1 VSSVESGLRSLLPG
15 EQALTIARSGLA
27 RSDATRSGYQGA
39 GLYGSLKAWRYALS
53 NVARSGA
60 TRSSYILGRPVV
72 VLGGVP
78 TGGAS
83 PMRVLVASLA
93 VQDLLNETPNTCTFT
108 VTGQKPAIG
117 AEIVMTFGTANNVAR
132 FFAGNILRMQQ
143 VYVGQKPANIQ
154 YQVEG
159 IDYTWGLNQ
168 RLVTAR
174 YQSQSATTI
183 ARDLLARWAPAG
195 YTGAITDGLPQ
206 LDEISFTN
214 APLMDAMK
222 QLAGRIGGYAVC
234 DYAKVVRLWVQD
246 SDQLPPPR
254 ALTATHPSLQAI
266 AFSTDLSQVVTR
278 ALVEG
283 GGVNALVE
291 VAPGETRIPVDDVGW
306 YAATGGLVTSGPQ
319 RIRYTGTMAG
329 GGSLVGGATGT
340 TAPATGPTLSTS
352 SGGPLVG
359 TYKYAFTWVT
369 ASGESLPSPLSTVTT
384 GALAAPTAT
393 PTITSVTGTALP
405 AGRYRY
411 AYTWVTA
418 SGETIA
424 SPTVDFVIGPLANP
438 TTAPTITTVSGSPL
452 PLGRYRY
459 AYTWVTGT
467 GETLPSPTR
476 DFTAALLD
484 TPTTAPAISRNPGA
498 GLPPGNYAYGFTF
511 LTASG
516 ETTLG
521 PGAITTATATDASIS
536 IGSIATG
543 PAGTTGRRV
552 YRTAV
557 NGAQFKLHTT
567 IPNNDPVSPWTDTVA
582 DASLG
587 VPAPVANTA
596 LADQRALVGFALGP
610 AGTTARKVYRTVKD
624 GTQLKLL
631 TTVTNNTATALASGD
646 GTADGSLGANAPTTN
661 TASVNAQAK
670 VGGIALGSSGVT
682 SRKVYRTVVNGTTLQ
697 LLATIANNTATAMT
711 SPDTTPDGSL
721 GAAAPSSTTAVL
733 GQVTVVGIVVGPG
746 ATTSRKVYRTTANT
760 TQLKLLTT
768 LANNTATT
776 LPAVDT
782 AADGTLGANVPVTDT
797 SGLAGGAAGQVP
809 AGSTTIPVS
818 SVAPFSPEGWAQIDT
833 QVIRYS
839 GVSATTLT
847 GVPATGVGSLQT
859 TVPYNSPIVV
869 VPQLVGIPASGTGA
883 IALRILQG
891 DAVNL
896 LVIVDDPDA
905 QAALAA
911 LLGGDGIVEEYQQDN
926 RISSAEATARANALL
941 ALKRDPRTT
950 VRYQVRDPTTSSGA
964 SITVDLPAPTNL
976 AGTYRI
982 QDVTI
987 SGFLGTATYPVFD
1000 VVASSVRF
1008 TFEDLLRR
1016 SRRRE

>member
-1 VSSVESGLRSLLPG
+1 MSSVEIGLRSLLPG
-15 EQALTIARSGLA
+15 EQAQTIARSGLA
-27 RSDATRSGYQGA
+27 RSDATRSGYQGP

-60 TRSSYILGRPVV
+60 TRSNYILGRPVIV
-72 VLGGVP
+72 IGGVP
-78 TGGAS
+78 TGATT

-117 AEIVMTFGTANNVAR
+117 ADLVMTFGSVNNLSR
-132 FFAGNILRMQQ
+132 FFAGTILRMQQ

-183 ARDLLARWAPAG
+183 GRDLLARWAPAG

-206 LDEISFTN
+206 LDEISFSDV
-214 APLMDAMK
+214 PLMDAFA

-234 DYAKVVRLWVQD
+234 DYGKVVRLWIEEP
-246 SDQLPPPR
+246 SQLPPLRP
-254 ALTATHPSLQAI
+254 LTATHPSLQAI
-266 AFSTDLSQVVTR
+266 AFTTDLSQVVTR

-291 VAPGETRIPVDDVGW
+291 VAPGETRLPVEDAGW
-306 YAATGGLVTSGPQ
+306 YVATGGLVTSGPQ
-319 RIRYTGTMAG
+319 RIRYTGTVTG
-329 GGSLVGGATGT
+329 GGSLVGLATGT
-340 TAPATGPTLSTS
+340 TAPATGPTLTTS

-369 ASGESLPSPLSTVTT
+369 PSGESLPSPASTVTT

-411 AYTWVTA
+411 GYTWVTA

-424 SPTVDFVIGPLANP
+424 SPTVDFTIGALANP
-438 TTAPTITTVSGSPL
+438 TAAPTITTASGSPL
-452 PLGRYRY
+452 PYGRYRY

-467 GETLPSPTR
+467 GETVASPTR
-476 DFTAALLD
+476 DFTAATL
-484 TPTTAPAISRNPGA
+484 TSPGAAPIVKIAAGA
-498 GLPPGNYAYGFTF
+498 GLPPGSYYYTY
-511 LTASG
+511 THVTPTG
-516 ETTLG
+516 ETTTG
-521 PGAITTATATDASIS
+521 PVGSGTTTAT
-536 IGSIATG
+536 
-543 PAGTTGRRV
+543 
-552 YRTAV
+552 
-557 NGAQFKLHTT
+557 NGQ
-567 IPNNDPVSPWTDTVA
+567 ITVTNIQ
-582 DASLG
+582 
-587 VPAPVANTA
+587 P
-596 LADQRALVGFALGP
+596 GP
-610 AGTTARKVYRTVKD
+610 AGTTARRVYRSTVGVPSTRRFLTTINDNVTTALPPDTTPDSSLGANAPGTNTAVLNQQALVGLAIGPAGTTARRVYRTVVN
-624 GTQLKLL
+624 GSQLKLQA
-631 TTVTNNTATALASGD
+631 TISNNTAT
-646 GTADGSLGANAPTTN
+646 TAPADSTTDASLGANAPTTN

-670 VGGIALGSSGVT
+670 VGGIALGPSGVT

-697 LLATIANNTATAMT
+697 LLTTISNNTATAMT

-721 GAAAPSSTTAVL
+721 GAAAPTSTTAVL
-733 GQVTVVGIVVGPG
+733 GQVTVVGIVVGSG
-746 ATTSRKVYRTTANT
+746 ATNARKVYRTITNG

-782 AADGTLGANVPVTDT
+782 AADGTLGANVPITDT

-809 AGSTTIPVS
+809 AGSTTIPVA

-833 QVIRYS
+833 QVIRYR
-839 GVSATTLT
+839 GVSATDLT
-847 GVPATGVGSLQT
+847 GVPATGIGSLQT

-869 VPQLVGIPASGTGA
+869 VPQLIGIPASGTGA
-883 IALRILQG
+883 ITLRILQG

-911 LLGGDGIVEEYQQDN
+911 VLGGDGVVEEFQQDN

-950 VRYQVRDPTTSSGA
+950 VRYQVRDPSTRSGA
-964 SITVDLPAPTNL
+964 SVTVDLPAPTNL
-976 AGTYRI
+976 TGTYRV

-1016 SRRRE
+1016 QRRR